1 MIHHSEETHQQLVER
16 LPAAT
21 GRDLKDWMRALE
33 DGPAF
38 SRFDEKVNWLR
49 DEHGLSH
56 GFATAVVHEAQRLSL
71 SAQTEDHREAVRAF
85 VEKRKPVFSGR

>member
-1 MIHHSEETHQQLVER
+1 MGFNNPSVTWSEMER
-16 LPAAT
+16 LLS
-21 GRDLKDWMRALE
+21 GRAKEPDGG

-56 GFATAVVHEAQRLSL
+56 GFATAVVHEADLAR
-71 SAQTEDHREAVRAF
+71 AHRTL
-85 VEKRKPVFSGR
+85 G